1 MLVWHYGPSG
11 NGRQRPWQI
20 QALAHLLPICLP
32 TLRIVCATGRA
43 PGPFSDVV
51 TVNVSKE
58 GRSREQFSY
67 VVSRPTS
74 LTIGSF
80 PTSLQPEPNPFPSP
94 QLPMVHSLEPSMGPK
109 AGGTRITIY
118 GSDLN
123 VGSMLQVLVND
134 TDPCTDL
141 T

>member
-1 MLVWHYGPSG
+1 M
-11 NGRQRPWQI
+11 
-20 QALAHLLPICLP
+20 CLP
-32 TLRIVCATGRA
+32 TLRIVCATGPA
-43 PGPFSDVV
+43 PGAFSDVV

-67 VVSRPTS
+67 VVSRPPP
-74 LTIGSF
+74 LTVQHS
-80 PTSLQPEPNPFPSP
+80 PHTPAARAWSFPSP
-94 QLPMVHSLEPSMGPK
+94 QLPRVHSLEPSMGPK
-109 AGGTRITIY
+109 AGGTRITIH